1 MMQLI
6 KLPKL
11 LYFDYLDVS
20 REQNRTF
27 PDLIKETKQNIFV
40 EKVYN
45 NALRSLYYD
54 AWYWSQPHWAM
65 PIGDP
70 DAAKHISS
78 KYTVK
83 AIDKHFKHLTKLE
96 DWNNCFDECG
106 NFINKVII

>member
-1 MMQLI
+1 MKLI

-45 NALRSLYYD
+45 NALRSLYYE

-83 AIDKHFKHLTKLE
+83 AIDKHFKHLTELE
-96 DWNNCFDECG
+96 DWNKCFDKNS